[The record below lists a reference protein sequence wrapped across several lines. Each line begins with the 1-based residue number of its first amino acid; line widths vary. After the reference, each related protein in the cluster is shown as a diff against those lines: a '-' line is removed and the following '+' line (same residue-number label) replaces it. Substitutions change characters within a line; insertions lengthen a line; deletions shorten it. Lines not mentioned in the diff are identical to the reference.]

1 MSTFESNLTFIVA
14 AYTVS
19 WLVILGYLGR
29 LLRKDSRA
37 RAEYSRAAG
46 EPGSSARQ

>member
-1 MSTFESNLTFIVA
+1 MFESNLTFIVA

-19 WLVILGYLGR
+19 WLVILGYLGH

-37 RAEYSRAAG
+37 RAEYNRASGDPAGNTSR
-46 EPGSSARQ
+46 

>member
-14 AYTVS
+14 AYSLS
-19 WLVILGYLGR
+19 WLVILGYLGH
-29 LLRKDSRA
+29 LLRKDSRV

-46 EPGSSARQ
+46 EPGSSGRA